1 MNVQGDVQLQ
11 KNEQPCPWQPEA
23 LASAILH
30 KPMPSWAALNAAG
43 NQTKT
48 GSQVVSLHHV
58 ASHRAETAVHKIAL
72 SQSWGKMLK

>member
-1 MNVQGDVQLQ
+1 MPREMFNFRKMNSL
-11 KNEQPCPWQPEA
+11 A
-23 LASAILH
+23 LDSLKHLRPAILH

-58 ASHRAETAVHKIAL
+58 ASHRAETAVHKTAL